1 MADLNKI
8 KISIQNES
16 KKVEDS
22 LKKFYSNYEILYR
35 EVNRQYL
42 TERTASPR
50 EDYRDFFRLLQ
61 TIKRNKD
68 LTASLLRG
76 FSNMRPLYG
85 FRFIEEANLKT
96 PVKHVPVKKAQ
107 TPNVPEQDTLSS
119 DFIIEPEVIEKEDNN
134 G

>member
-8 KISIQNES
+8 KINIQNES

-22 LKKFYSNYEILYR
+22 LRKFYSNYEILYR

-42 TERTASPR
+42 SERTASPR

-76 FSNMRPLYG
+76 FSSLRPLSG
-85 FRFIEEANLKT
+85 FSFIEENFKA
-96 PVKHVPVKKAQ
+96 PVKPVLVKKTQ
-107 TPNVPEQDTLSS
+107 TPDVPEQDTLSS
-119 DFIIEPEVIEKEDNN
+119 DFIIEPEVIEKDDNN